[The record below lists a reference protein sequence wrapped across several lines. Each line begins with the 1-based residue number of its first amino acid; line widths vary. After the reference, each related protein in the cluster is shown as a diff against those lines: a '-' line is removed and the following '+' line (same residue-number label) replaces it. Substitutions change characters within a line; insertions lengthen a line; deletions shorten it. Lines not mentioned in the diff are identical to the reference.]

1 VERAHIVPFA
11 LILALGGVFQRGKT
25 WYIDYYHRG
34 RRKREK
40 VGSSKGAAVQA
51 LSVREAEIAQG
62 KFNLVSRRGAPTF
75 EAVSEKYLEL
85 VSVHKRGH
93 HVERYIL
100 RTLNAFFGKL
110 RIVDIGAEDAE
121 KYKTRRSWSVRPAT
135 VARELTL
142 VRHVMTKAIEWGL
155 IIDNPFRGVRNLSVP
170 KRVER
175 VLAPEEESRL
185 VAACAKVRSRFLKPL
200 IILAIYTGLRRSE
213 LLGLEWAR
221 IDLAKKTI
229 RIINAKSTAGDRV
242 IPMNVTVHS
251 VLSEIAHT
259 KNSEFVF
266 PSNRN
271 TGQRFLD
278 LKKGFKKAL
287 RLANISDGLRWHDLR
302 HTFASRLV
310 ERGVDIITVSKLMGH
325 SKITMTARYAH
336 SLDDAKIAAVSK
348 LDLAGVCSVPDS
360 NRTPSASGVA
370 AESEVNCCAAST

>member
-1 VERAHIVPFA
+1 
-11 LILALGGVFQRGKT
+11 
-25 WYIDYYHRG
+25 
-34 RRKREK
+34 
-40 VGSSKGAAVQA
+40 
-51 LSVREAEIAQG
+51 
-62 KFNLVSRRGAPTF
+62 
-75 EAVSEKYLEL
+75 
-85 VSVHKRGH
+85 
-93 HVERYIL
+93 
-100 RTLNAFFGKL
+100 
-110 RIVDIGAEDAE
+110 
-121 KYKTRRSWSVRPAT
+121 
-135 VARELTL
+135 
-142 VRHVMTKAIEWGL
+142 MTKAIEWGL